1 MNYIEALQ
9 QLVDGKR
16 IREKSWNK
24 GEYVY
29 ISYDDEICASV
40 GSEINIDISDRKSMT
55 EDRWEVCKTEAEE
68 LIQGGKC
75 WKLHQACKGFSCHNC
90 SIHRPNLY
98 KECEK
103 LSDKLGNHS
112 LSTKLPLMSDDE
124 VDKLYKMVKGEIK

>member
-40 GSEINIDISDRKSMT
+40 GSKINIDISDRKSMT

-68 LIQGGKC
+68 LIQAGKK
-75 WKLHQACKGFSCHNC
+75 WKLYKACINTSCDTCRRRSRDLNKRC
-90 SIHRPNLY
+90 QELGRENLA
-98 KECEK
+98 
-103 LSDKLGNHS
+103 SMIVNNNI
-112 LSTKLPLMSDDE
+112 TDDE
-124 VDKLYKMVKGEIK
+124 VDKLYKALKGE